1 MSTGMTL
8 YQLDAEFEKLVE
20 ASEGRMVNTETG
32 ELYDREKVD
41 ALDMERDQKR
51 ENICFLIKNLSAEL
65 KAVTEEKKK
74 FDSREKALKSKV
86 AWWKNYLQASLD
98 GEKFRTDKVQAYY
111 GNSTSAVFD
120 GDISECP
127 AEYTEIQPPKL
138 LTDKAKKALLAG
150 EDIPGWHLEKKSY
163 IVVK

>member
-51 ENICFLIKNLSAEL
+51 ENICFLIKNLTAEL
-65 KAVTEEKKK
+65 KAVGDEKKK
-74 FDSREKALKSKV
+74 FADRESAIKNKLG
-86 AWWKNYLQASLD
+86 WWKNYLQLSLN
-98 GEKFRTDKVQAYY
+98 GEKFKTPKIQAYY

-120 GDISECP
+120 GKPENCP
-127 AEYTEIQPPKL
+127 AEYLEQQPPKL
-138 LTDKAKKALLAG
+138 LTDKARKAMLAG
-150 EDIPGWHLEKKSY
+150 EEIPGWHLEKKSY